1 MVTHEGG
8 TMAAALLFLASVLSP
23 LAGSRVENVR
33 FEQVGDKVVV
43 TYDLLGPGEDY
54 TVTLEASPDGG
65 RSFTIFPKAVSG
77 DVGEGVSPGRG
88 KRIVWDVLE
97 DMEELSGDR
106 FVFAVT
112 ASWSG
117 EKVVKGM
124 EFVFVP
130 GGEFRMGDLWGD
142 GEDDER
148 PVHTVRVGDF
158 FIGKYEVTVDQF
170 RRFVEATGYRTTC
183 EREGWKNTW
192 RAPGFPQGGDHP
204 VVLVSWYD
212 AAEFCRWMGGRLPT
226 EAEWEYAAR
235 AGGKEIEYPNGNT
248 LTHDDAN
255 YLGTGGR
262 DRWKC
267 TSPVGSF
274 PPNELGLY
282 DMAGNVHE
290 WCSDWYD
297 KEYYKHSPVDNPRG
311 PSSGD
316 RKVLRGG
323 SYGGGPW
330 ACRAANRGRPDP
342 GAGGA
347 RYDGGFRVVLPVR

>member
-1 MVTHEGG
+1 M
-8 TMAAALLFLASVLSP
+8 
-23 LAGSRVENVR
+23 
-33 FEQVGDKVVV
+33 
-43 TYDLLGPGEDY
+43 
-54 TVTLEASPDGG
+54 
-65 RSFTIFPKAVSG
+65 
-77 DVGEGVSPGRG
+77 
-88 KRIVWDVLE
+88 
-97 DMEELSGDR
+97 
-106 FVFAVT
+106 
-112 ASWSG
+112 
-117 EKVVKGM
+117 
-124 EFVFVP
+124 
-130 GGEFRMGDLWGD
+130 
-142 GEDDER
+142 
-148 PVHTVRVGDF
+148 
-158 FIGKYEVTVDQF
+158 
-170 RRFVEATGYRTTC
+170 
-183 EREGWKNTW
+183 
-192 RAPGFPQGGDHP
+192 
-204 VVLVSWYD
+204 VLVSWYD

-235 AGGKEIEYPNGNT
+235 AGGKDIKYPWGNEFDGT
-248 LTHDDAN
+248 KLNFADRSSGLSWAKKEWDDG
-255 YLGTGGR
+255 Y
-262 DRWKC
+262 KY